1 MKHYQEQDY
10 EKIDP
15 VIDWIKKGKDIF
27 TWDEINNTKS
37 FSKKQKKILNEA
49 RDAELFQGVGFT
61 LHGHG
66 AALAGIGAAS
76 TERNIDL
83 HPIILNYARLLSIQ
97 FYTCF
102 WALMRK
108 ESNLATITLSLRE
121 QEVLKWI
128 AKGYTQNDI
137 AERLNLSSH
146 TVDGYI
152 RVIKNKLDTKNI
164 TATVILAIKMGLI
177 NI

>member
-1 MKHYQEQDY
+1 
-10 EKIDP
+10 
-15 VIDWIKKGKDIF
+15 
-27 TWDEINNTKS
+27 
-37 FSKKQKKILNEA
+37 
-49 RDAELFQGVGFT
+49 
-61 LHGHG
+61 
-66 AALAGIGAAS
+66 
-76 TERNIDL
+76 
-83 HPIILNYARLLSIQ
+83 
-97 FYTCF
+97 
-102 WALMRK
+102 MRK